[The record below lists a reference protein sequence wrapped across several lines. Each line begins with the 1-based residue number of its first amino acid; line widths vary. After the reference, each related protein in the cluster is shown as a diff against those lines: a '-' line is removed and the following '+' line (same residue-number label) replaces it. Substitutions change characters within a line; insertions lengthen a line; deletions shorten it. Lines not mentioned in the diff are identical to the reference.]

1 MGYFAKSC
9 KEAGIRAGL
18 YNIKFEPSLPVL
30 EDVQKRA
37 GETKDPFQWATG
49 DLLVF
54 FCTALLQTKP
64 F

>member
-37 GETKDPFQWATG
+37 GETKDPFQ
-49 DLLVF
+49 
-54 FCTALLQTKP
+54 
-64 F
+64 